1 MALDLRGSRLWGGAG
16 SRRGEYSRGWSVTFI
31 ARFRDRRR
39 TSLGK
44 FTVGTSGGP
53 APFSALGI
61 ACQLGSPVRDAF
73 SP

>member
-1 MALDLRGSRLWGGAG
+1 MGRCRIKERRILKGLVGDLYCAIPRPA
-16 SRRGEYSRGWSVTFI
+16 
-31 ARFRDRRR
+31 R

-61 ACQLGSPVRDAF
+61 ACQLGSPVRAAF

>member
-1 MALDLRGSRLWGGAG
+1 MGRCRIKERRILKGLVGDLYCAIPRPAW
-16 SRRGEYSRGWSVTFI
+16 
-31 ARFRDRRR
+31 

-53 APFSALGI
+53 APFFTLGI
-61 ACQLGSPVRDAF
+61 ACQLRSPVRAAF